1 LKNKDERFPLLRHKF
16 RKTYLRALKQK
27 KLGLFRQSCP
37 IFFAVFHPNNIAF
50 TSSMKKTTL
59 HILTV
64 CLVVLSAVTTQAQD
78 IHFSQFYQSP
88 LNLNPALTG
97 VMNCNHRIVANYR
110 NQWASILKSNAY
122 NTYSASYDQKVPV
135 GRYDYFGVGGTLW
148 GDKAGASEFATLQ
161 GRLSGSYAKKMGGYR
176 RKAHY
181 LSLGADI
188 GMSQRSI
195 NSQNLQWPSQN
206 NGNGQFCPTC
216 PPEVIAD
223 PNFLFVDM
231 SAGALWFSVFD
242 EYTNFYF
249 GGAFSHLNRAN
260 QSFEDANIPLYSK
273 FTFHAGGEFMAAP
286 KFGLVPGIVT
296 FLQGPSFQV
305 NAGTSLKFLL
315 GNSRRYHQAFQF
327 GVWARVANKLQSAKL
342 MDALILSTRFDYEQ
356 FNIGFSYDVNTSS
369 LNAAS
374 NGNGAFEFSMVY
386 KICGPE
392 RRGVYCPNF

>member
-1 LKNKDERFPLLRHKF
+1 
-16 RKTYLRALKQK
+16 
-27 KLGLFRQSCP
+27 
-37 IFFAVFHPNNIAF
+37 
-50 TSSMKKTTL
+50 MKKTTL
-59 HILTV
+59 HILSLCFALLTV
-64 CLVVLSAVTTQAQD
+64 SALQAQD

-97 VMNCNHRIVANYR
+97 VMNCNNRFVANYR
-110 NQWASILKSNAY
+110 NQWASVLKSNAY
-122 NTYSASYDQKVPV
+122 NTYSVSYDQKIPV

-161 GRLSGSYAKKMGGYR
+161 GRVSGSYAKKMGGYR

-188 GMSQRSI
+188 GVSQRSI
-195 NSQNLQWPSQN
+195 NSANLQWPSQN
-206 NGNGQFCPTC
+206 NGNGQYCATC
-216 PPEVIAD
+216 SPGEPIPD
-223 PNFLFVDM
+223 PNFLFVDL

-242 EYTNFYF
+242 QYTNFYF

-260 QSFEDANIPLYSK
+260 QSFEDQNIPLYSK
-273 FTFHAGGEFMAAP
+273 FTFHAGGEFMTAS
-286 KFGLVPGIVT
+286 KFGLVPGVVT

-305 NAGTSLKFLL
+305 NAGTSFKFLL

-327 GVWARVANKLQSAKL
+327 GIWGRVANKLQSSKL
-342 MDALILSTRFDYEQ
+342 LDALILSTRFDYEQ
-356 FNIGFSYDVNTSS
+356 FNIGFSYDINTSS
-369 LNAAS
+369 LNTAS

>member
-1 LKNKDERFPLLRHKF
+1 
-16 RKTYLRALKQK
+16 
-27 KLGLFRQSCP
+27 
-37 IFFAVFHPNNIAF
+37 
-50 TSSMKKTTL
+50 MKKTTL
-59 HILTV
+59 HILSL
-64 CLVVLSAVTTQAQD
+64 CFAVLSVSALQAQD

-110 NQWASILKSNAY
+110 NQWASVLKSNAY

-188 GMSQRSI
+188 GVSQRSI

-206 NGNGQFCPTC
+206 NGNGQFDPTKNG
-216 PPEVIAD
+216 EIIAD
-223 PNFLFVDM
+223 PNFLFVDL

-242 EYTNFYF
+242 QYTNFYF

-260 QSFEDANIPLYSK
+260 QSFENQNIPLYSK
-273 FTFHAGGEFMAAP
+273 FTFHAGGEFMTAN
-286 KFGLVPGIVT
+286 KFGLVPGVVA

-305 NAGTSLKFLL
+305 NAGTSFKFLL

-342 MDALILSTRFDYEQ
+342 MDALILSTKFDYEQ
-356 FNIGFSYDVNTSS
+356 FNIGFSYDINTSS
-369 LNAAS
+369 LNTAS

>member
-1 LKNKDERFPLLRHKF
+1 MPSCREI
-16 RKTYLRALKQK
+16 RKTYLRPLEQT
-27 KLGLFRQSCP
+27 KLGLFWQPSP
-37 IFFAVFHPNNIAF
+37 IFYFVFHPNNIAV
-50 TSSMKKTTL
+50 TLSMKKTTL
-59 HILTV
+59 HILSL
-64 CLVVLSAVTTQAQD
+64 CFAVLSVSALQAQD

-97 VMNCNHRIVANYR
+97 VMNCNNRLVANYR
-110 NQWASILKSNAY
+110 NQWASVLKSNAY
-122 NTYSASYDQKVPV
+122 NTYSASYDQKIPV

-161 GRLSGSYAKKMGGYR
+161 GRVSGSYAKKMGGYR

-188 GMSQRSI
+188 GVSQRSI
-195 NSQNLQWPSQN
+195 NSANLQWPSQN
-206 NGNGQFCPTC
+206 NGNGQYCKTC
-216 PPEVIAD
+216 DPGEVIQD
-223 PNFLFVDM
+223 PNFLFVDL

-242 EYTNFYF
+242 QYTNFYF

-273 FTFHAGGEFMAAP
+273 FTFHAGGEFMTAN
-286 KFGLVPGIVT
+286 KFGLVPGVVT

-305 NAGTSLKFLL
+305 NAGTSFKFLL
-315 GNSRRYHQAFQF
+315 GNSRRYHQSFQF

-356 FNIGFSYDVNTSS
+356 FNIGFSYDINTSS
-369 LNAAS
+369 LNTAS